1 MVQSISQNMSYFW
14 TKLAE
19 TEQSLK
25 ERNLQ
30 NITCLFTRV
39 YIRDKHQYENTY
51 DDTEWSTSYDSE
63 KEPCKDNNVMLACKP
78 WTDFEGEYASDEQ
91 LMLEMGLPV
100 AWKQTKQLPETSK
113 SKFDKSY
120 DVEIHEDNLENEL
133 SDLEK
138 GWQAYWKE
146 MGPDILWQSWEGNN
160 ISNLNEQIDPSSTC
174 SLENSV
180 AKLNIGDENS
190 QHTDAKHLDW
200 QSHYDYQYQYYR
212 DWYMEWCLTYPHS
225 EDVKADADHHIDS
238 VRESNTNGQLINV
251 TCSGDFNSNIQLN
264 TATTLE
270 NHCEPCM
277 DGENSGKANN
287 AKTNDDDKVKS
298 SPPST
303 LDVQQSTQFTSR
315 TTAGDEDEE
324 PDFPNNPISLKRPHE
339 LDADKTNVLF
349 KKKGITDSCD
359 SSEQEECPDIQS
371 LEDIN
376 IETAYSAMNFSFKCK
391 EPKLSP
397 AKLRY
402 MQRKMQNR
410 VKRFMKQSSD
420 SSKKV
425 RIKFDDHNVLNT
437 GKTSELLGNVKE
449 FLNNATQHMDTEDC
463 VEPKVEEAC
472 VEVVAAP
479 DNENLVDTSSLID
492 SSISDSLNTCS
503 ADVEES
509 LNQSSLPTTTNKHK
523 KKRKKKSKKRN
534 LPEEIENDASLKK
547 YWVQR
552 YKLFSRFDE
561 GIKLD
566 RESWY
571 SVTPE
576 KIAEHIAERCRCDV
590 IVDAFCGSGGNAIQF
605 AFTCEK
611 VLAID
616 IDPVKL
622 ENAKHNAAI
631 YGVEDRIDFICGSF
645 FDIAPTLKADIVFL
659 SPPWGGPEYTNC
671 ETYSIAE
678 MGDFGTKAFTLAKNI
693 SDNIAFFLPRNS
705 NVDELVCLAGPGNQV
720 ELEQN
725 MLNNK
730 IVTITAYY
738 GKELIEWGKG
748 NQLFKDTNNQL
759 NMLDDTGYAADFEIQ
774 DSVTYQNSSL
784 SCDDE

>member
-120 DVEIHEDNLENEL
+120 DVEIHEDNLESEL

-287 AKTNDDDKVKS
+287 
-298 SPPST
+298 
-303 LDVQQSTQFTSR
+303 
-315 TTAGDEDEE
+315 
-324 PDFPNNPISLKRPHE
+324 
-339 LDADKTNVLF
+339 
-349 KKKGITDSCD
+349 
-359 SSEQEECPDIQS
+359 
-371 LEDIN
+371 
-376 IETAYSAMNFSFKCK
+376 
-391 EPKLSP
+391 
-397 AKLRY
+397 
-402 MQRKMQNR
+402 
-410 VKRFMKQSSD
+410 
-420 SSKKV
+420 
-425 RIKFDDHNVLNT
+425 
-437 GKTSELLGNVKE
+437 
-449 FLNNATQHMDTEDC
+449 
-463 VEPKVEEAC
+463 
-472 VEVVAAP
+472 
-479 DNENLVDTSSLID
+479 
-492 SSISDSLNTCS
+492 
-503 ADVEES
+503 
-509 LNQSSLPTTTNKHK
+509 
-523 KKRKKKSKKRN
+523 
-534 LPEEIENDASLKK
+534 
-547 YWVQR
+547 
-552 YKLFSRFDE
+552 
-561 GIKLD
+561 
-566 RESWY
+566 
-571 SVTPE
+571 
-576 KIAEHIAERCRCDV
+576 
-590 IVDAFCGSGGNAIQF
+590 
-605 AFTCEK
+605 
-611 VLAID
+611 
-616 IDPVKL
+616 
-622 ENAKHNAAI
+622 
-631 YGVEDRIDFICGSF
+631 
-645 FDIAPTLKADIVFL
+645 
-659 SPPWGGPEYTNC
+659 
-671 ETYSIAE
+671 
-678 MGDFGTKAFTLAKNI
+678 
-693 SDNIAFFLPRNS
+693 
-705 NVDELVCLAGPGNQV
+705 
-720 ELEQN
+720 
-725 MLNNK
+725 
-730 IVTITAYY
+730 
-738 GKELIEWGKG
+738 
-748 NQLFKDTNNQL
+748 
-759 NMLDDTGYAADFEIQ
+759 
-774 DSVTYQNSSL
+774 
-784 SCDDE
+784 